1 MELPLVNRTCG
12 PCKACCVCYP
22 LSPNE
27 EFWPDGKRAYE
38 PCKFLCESGCGIHDR
53 PRPPVCTDYKCEY
66 IEGVVP
72 HRPSEC
78 GVIFSCIRVHDLFL
92 GQPPLQFPPDDC
104 GIQVVETCPEAV
116 LRLSSRQVRYWFR
129 RIPWCVTFVLPYGE
143 DLFQHAYR
151 LRCDR
156 DVAVPWKD
164 DPAYADKVIAWWLRN

>member
-53 PRPPVCTDYKCEY
+53 PRPPVCTDYECAY
-66 IEGVVP
+66 IKGIVP

-78 GVIFSCIRVHDLFL
+78 GVIVSCIRVHDLFL
-92 GQPPLQFPPDDC
+92 GQPPLQFPPDEI

-116 LRLSSRQVRYWFR
+116 LRLSSRRVRYWLR
-129 RIPWCVTFVLPYGE
+129 RIPWCVAFVQPYGV
-143 DLFQHAYR
+143 DVHRRPFCFRYN
-151 LRCDR
+151 R
-156 DVAVPWKD
+156 DVAVAWED
-164 DPAYADKVIAWWLRN
+164 DPAYADKVIEWWLTN

>member
-12 PCKACCVCYP
+12 LCKACCVCYL
-22 LSPNE
+22 LSPDE

-78 GVIFSCIRVHDLFL
+78 GVIFNCVRVHDLFL

-129 RIPWCVTFVLPYGE
+129 RIPWCVAFVQTYGVDVHELP
-143 DLFQHAYR
+143 
-151 LRCDR
+151 LRVRYDR

-164 DPAYADKVIAWWLRN
+164 DPAYAIKVIHWWRTN